1 MAARLYALTLD
12 CADAAVLAAFWA
24 QVLDRPVDDD
34 ASHAFA
40 SIGMEQT
47 ADPGPAFIF
56 VAVPEGKVVKN
67 RAHPDFATADLA
79 AEVKRLTG
87 LGATE
92 VASYDEGGYQW
103 TTLQDPEGNE
113 FDVVRAPWRS

>member
-12 CADAAVLAAFWA
+12 
-24 QVLDRPVDDD
+24 
-34 ASHAFA
+34 
-40 SIGMEQT
+40 
-47 ADPGPAFIF
+47 
-56 VAVPEGKVVKN
+56 
-67 RAHPDFATADLA
+67 TADLA

-87 LGATE
+87 LGATK

-113 FDVVRAPWRS
+113 FDVVRAPSRS